1 MDFSEISAR
10 FRKKRE
16 ETAPP
21 APAERNFA
29 EIHALRA
36 RVLGVLLRDAR
47 QANNLSA
54 AELAAALGEAEAT
67 VQAWEL
73 GTESP
78 SLPQLELI
86 AYRLNLPISHFF
98 GSQMLERKRQPD
110 LSVSPQEYTLLRQRV
125 IGIRLTLARR
135 EARLSLEELAKLSG
149 TDAETLSAYE
159 FGQMPVPFPQL
170 ASLAMALRKAP
181 NYFLEDIGQLG
192 AWLALQEAYDRFC
205 ELPEEIRAF
214 VSQPNSLPYL
224 EIALRLSQLPL
235 SELRA
240 VGEKILDITL

>member
-16 ETAPP
+16 ESAPP
-21 APAERNFA
+21 QPAQRDFA
-29 EIHALRA
+29 ELHALRA

-47 QANNLSA
+47 MANNLSA
-54 AELAAALGEAEAT
+54 AELATALDVPEST
-67 VQAWEL
+67 VLAWEF
-73 GTESP
+73 GNDSP

-86 AYRLNLPISHFF
+86 AYKLNLPISHFF
-98 GSQMLERKRQPD
+98 GTQMLERKRQRD
-110 LSVSPQEYTLLRQRV
+110 LSVPPAEYTLLRQRV
-125 IGIRLTLARR
+125 IGIRLSLARR

-149 TDAETLSAYE
+149 TDSETLSAYE
-159 FGQMPVPFPQL
+159 FGQLPVPFPQL
-170 ASLAMALRKAP
+170 ASLAMALRRSP
-181 NYFLEDIGQLG
+181 SYFLEDVGQLG
-192 AWLALQEAYDRFC
+192 EWLALQEMYDRFC

>member
-16 ETAPP
+16 ESAPP
-21 APAERNFA
+21 PAERNFA

-47 QANNLSA
+47 LANNLSA
-54 AELAAALGEAEAT
+54 AELASALGESEAT
-67 VQAWEL
+67 ILAWEL
-73 GTESP
+73 GAQSP
-78 SLPQLELI
+78 SLPQLELL

-98 GSQMLERKRQPD
+98 GTQMLERKQQRELTTP
-110 LSVSPQEYTLLRQRV
+110 PHEYTLLRQRV

-135 EARLSLEELAKLSG
+135 EARLSLEELAKASG

-159 FGQMPVPFPQL
+159 FGQLPVPFPQL
-170 ASLAMALRKAP
+170 ASLAMALRKSP
-181 NYFLEDIGQLG
+181 SYFLEDVGQLG
-192 AWLALQEAYDRFC
+192 EWLALQEMYDRFC

-214 VSQPNSLPYL
+214 VAQPNSLPYL

-235 SELRA
+235 NELRA

>member
-16 ETAPP
+16 ENAPP
-21 APAERNFA
+21 PPAERNFA

-47 QANNLSA
+47 TASELSA
-54 AELAAALGEAEAT
+54 ADLAAALGVPEAT
-67 VQAWEL
+67 LLAWEL
-73 GTESP
+73 GEQAP

-86 AYRLNLPISHFF
+86 AYKLNLPISHFF
-98 GSQMLERKRQPD
+98 GTQMLERKHQRD
-110 LSVSPQEYTLLRQRV
+110 LSVPPQEYTLLRQRV
-125 IGIRLTLARR
+125 IGIRLSLARR

-159 FGQMPVPFPQL
+159 FGQAPVPFPQL

-181 NYFLEDIGQLG
+181 SYFLEDVGQLG
-192 AWLALQEAYDRFC
+192 EWLALQEMYDRFC
-205 ELPEEIRAF
+205 QLPEEIRAF

>member
-10 FRKKRE
+10 FRRKRE
-16 ETAPP
+16 ESAPP
-21 APAERNFA
+21 QPAERNFA

-47 QANNLSA
+47 TANDLSA
-54 AELAAALGEAEAT
+54 AELANALGVPEST
-67 VQAWEL
+67 VLAWEF
-73 GTESP
+73 GNESP

-98 GSQMLERKRQPD
+98 GTQMLERKQQRD
-110 LSVSPQEYTLLRQRV
+110 LNVPPHEYTLLRQRV
-125 IGIRLTLARR
+125 IGIRLTMARR

-159 FGQMPVPFPQL
+159 FGQVPVPFPQL
-170 ASLAMALRKAP
+170 ASLAAALRKSP
-181 NYFLEDIGQLG
+181 SYFIEDIGQLG
-192 AWLALQEAYDRFC
+192 EWLALQEMYDRFC